1 MDALA
6 LLVDQLAVGFGAA
19 LAPANLLLGLI
30 GVTLG
35 TAIGVLPG
43 LGPALT
49 ISMLLPLTLG
59 LPPVSAFI
67 LFGGIYYG
75 AMYGGSTTSIL
86 VRMPGEASSVVTAL
100 DGFEMARQG
109 RAGAALATA
118 AIGSFIAGTF
128 ATVMLMLLAPALVE
142 IALGFGPA
150 EYCALM
156 LFALTA
162 LGGLSGESRA
172 KGAFAICL
180 GLALGT
186 VGIDGQTGQ
195 PRFTFGVAGLLGG
208 MNVVVVTVG
217 LFAIGEVF
225 WYAAAR
231 SAACGARP
239 AVAGPVRM
247 TRDEWRRSW
256 PAWIR
261 GAVIGFFTGVLPGA
275 GATVA
280 GFLSYAAERRVAG
293 RPDRFGRGAIEGV
306 AGPEAANNASAGG
319 SLVPLLA
326 LGVPGSGT
334 TAVMLAAF
342 QMYGLQPGP
351 LLFTQDST
359 LVWGLIASLYVSNA
373 LLLMLNLPLVGLW
386 VRLLQAPRPLLFA
399 AVLAFSTLGVYTL
412 NNNLFDVAV
421 AYGLGVAAV
430 VLRRHAVPLAPIV
443 LAVVLG
449 PLLEQEFRRAMAISV
464 GDPTVFVTRPVSAA
478 ILALTV
484 LTAAAPAL
492 MRVIRGRRGVER

>member
-35 TAIGVLPG
+35 TTIGVLPG

-67 LFGGIYYG
+67 LFDGIYYG

-208 MNVVVVTVG
+208 
-217 LFAIGEVF
+217 
-225 WYAAAR
+225 
-231 SAACGARP
+231 
-239 AVAGPVRM
+239 
-247 TRDEWRRSW
+247 
-256 PAWIR
+256 
-261 GAVIGFFTGVLPGA
+261 
-275 GATVA
+275 
-280 GFLSYAAERRVAG
+280 
-293 RPDRFGRGAIEGV
+293 
-306 AGPEAANNASAGG
+306 
-319 SLVPLLA
+319 
-326 LGVPGSGT
+326 
-334 TAVMLAAF
+334 
-342 QMYGLQPGP
+342 
-351 LLFTQDST
+351 
-359 LVWGLIASLYVSNA
+359 
-373 LLLMLNLPLVGLW
+373 
-386 VRLLQAPRPLLFA
+386 
-399 AVLAFSTLGVYTL
+399 
-412 NNNLFDVAV
+412 
-421 AYGLGVAAV
+421 
-430 VLRRHAVPLAPIV
+430 
-443 LAVVLG
+443 
-449 PLLEQEFRRAMAISV
+449 
-464 GDPTVFVTRPVSAA
+464 
-478 ILALTV
+478 
-484 LTAAAPAL
+484 
-492 MRVIRGRRGVER
+492 